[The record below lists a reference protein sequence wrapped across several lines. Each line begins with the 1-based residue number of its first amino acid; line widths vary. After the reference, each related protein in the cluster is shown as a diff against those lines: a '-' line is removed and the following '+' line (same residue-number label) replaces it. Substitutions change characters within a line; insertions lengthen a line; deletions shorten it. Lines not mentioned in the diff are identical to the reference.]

1 MIKKLLAIVLALFAA
16 AAFAASVDVNKA
28 SQADLDAVKG
38 IGPAISAKI
47 VEERKKGAFK
57 DWADLMARIKG
68 IRPAS
73 AAKFSRQGLT
83 VDGVPFDEAL
93 PEPPR
98 PAQAKP

>member
-1 MIKKLLAIVLALFAA
+1 MRTWLITCILLLAGLAAQAA
-16 AAFAASVDVNKA
+16 MDVN
-28 SQADLDAVKG
+28 QADEAELDSIKG
-38 IGPAISAKI
+38 IGPALSGRILA
-47 VEERKKGAFK
+47 ERKKGAFK
-57 DWADLMARIKG
+57 DWADLMVRIKG

>member
-1 MIKKLLAIVLALFAA
+1 MRTWLITCILLLAGLAAQAA
-16 AAFAASVDVNKA
+16 MDVN
-28 SQADLDAVKG
+28 QADEAELDSIKG
-38 IGPAISAKI
+38 IGPALSGRILA
-47 VEERKKGAFK
+47 ERKKGAFK

>member
-1 MIKKLLAIVLALFAA
+1 MHTQATPQQIQTLQQQVAALT
-16 AAFAASVDVNKA
+16 S
-28 SQADLDAVKG
+28 AVQ
-38 IGPAISAKI
+38 
-47 VEERKKGAFK
+47 
-57 DWADLMARIKG
+57 LMARIKG

>member
-1 MIKKLLAIVLALFAA
+1 MRTWLITCILLLAGLAAQAA
-16 AAFAASVDVNKA
+16 MDVN
-28 SQADLDAVKG
+28 QADEAELDSIKG
-38 IGPAISAKI
+38 IGPALSGRILA
-47 VEERKKGAFK
+47 ERKKGAFK

-98 PAQAKP
+98 PAQTKP

>member
-1 MIKKLLAIVLALFAA
+1 MRTWLIACILLLAGLAAQAA
-16 AAFAASVDVNKA
+16 MDVN
-28 SQADLDAVKG
+28 QADEAELDSIKG
-38 IGPAISAKI
+38 IGPALSGRILA
-47 VEERKKGAFK
+47 ERKKGAFK

>member
-1 MIKKLLAIVLALFAA
+1 MRTWLITCILLLAGLAAQAA
-16 AAFAASVDVNKA
+16 MDVN
-28 SQADLDAVKG
+28 QADEAELDSIKG
-38 IGPAISAKI
+38 IGPALSGRILA
-47 VEERKKGAFK
+47 ERKKGTFK

>member
-1 MIKKLLAIVLALFAA
+1 MRTWLIACILLSAGLAAQAA
-16 AAFAASVDVNKA
+16 MDVN
-28 SQADLDAVKG
+28 QADEAELDSIKG
-38 IGPAISAKI
+38 IGPALSGRILA
-47 VEERKKGAFK
+47 ERKKGAFK

-68 IRPAS
+68 IRPTS